1 PLCVQRGSGLPV
13 QRAAP
18 GRRAG
23 DSGVERR
30 QRVTERLGRPY
41 LQSKQN
47 DDGGMTVVRLIDLAH
62 EDVPECTL
70 VRLHVL
76 EHRVLVGGRKILER
90 RAVSPPALE
99 SDQPNALDEHPAG
112 AWRCA
117 RDTVEMVL
125 QVEVAGSGKVT
136 ARRDQAIQR
145 GPEQRDLRI
154 GKGPGHHRFLAFSL
168 TWSAIRNAIAWIVD
182 VGLTA
187 PPVTITLPSIR
198 YRFFTSWLF
207 PNPS

>member
-1 PLCVQRGSGLPV
+1 GGTEADVEIRVVEEGPSERYSGQHGRRSRKVDLKVEELLCVQRRSGLSV

-30 QRVTERLGRPY
+30 QRVTEGLGRPY

-62 EDVPECTL
+62 EDFEECAL

-90 RAVSPPALE
+90 RP
-99 SDQPNALDEHPAG
+99 
-112 AWRCA
+112 
-117 RDTVEMVL
+117 
-125 QVEVAGSGKVT
+125 
-136 ARRDQAIQR
+136 
-145 GPEQRDLRI
+145 
-154 GKGPGHHRFLAFSL
+154 
-168 TWSAIRNAIAWIVD
+168 
-182 VGLTA
+182 
-187 PPVTITLPSIR
+187 
-198 YRFFTSWLF
+198 
-207 PNPS
+207 